1 MYVIKVISSKI
12 FHLSTVLGRREN
24 MSKPKIFFSHSS
36 KDKEILSR
44 LKDLFVEKTGG
55 TIEVFLSSDGQSIPF
70 GKNWVHRVQEA
81 LEQTTLMV
89 VFLTPNSLKS
99 NWIYFE
105 TGFVYSKGVRV
116 VPVGFIGTD
125 LSLLPPPLSLLQGFN
140 ISNHDGLDN
149 LIALVND
156 AFSHQHKS
164 NFTETEYRELISF
177 GDQTT
182 LHPLGEFLPL
192 IEEVSI
198 IINNRNDFNYEAIEG
213 IDRAK
218 QVLNEESIEYRESEK
233 RLELFGV
240 SIYTRDGQSPK
251 LINFE
256 IDPSLMDK
264 TLPIVKAILKKI
276 REQGI
281 EGVRFRFDFI
291 DGISCIKGNH
301 KITARLYGTGVMYG
315 DKEQLIFNDLSFHLS
330 NLMCFFPME
339 ESKKGTTYLS
349 ITPNTNEIHIDDI
362 ANLLDLLF
370 KKKVLYL
377 DEEWV

>member
-1 MYVIKVISSKI
+1 MRK
-12 FHLSTVLGRREN
+12 

-70 GKNWVHRVQEA
+70 GKNWVHRVEEA

-116 VPVGFIGTD
+116 VPVGFLGID
-125 LSLLPPPLSLLQGFN
+125 LTLLSPPLSLLQGFN
-140 ISNHDGLDN
+140 ISNYDGLDN

-164 NFTETEYRELISF
+164 NFTDEEYRELISF

-182 LHPLGEFLPL
+182 LHPLREFLPL
-192 IEEVSI
+192 IEEVYI
-198 IINNRNDFNYEAIEG
+198 EINERNDFKCEPIEG
-213 IDRAK
+213 IERAK
-218 QVLNEESIEYRESEK
+218 HILNEESIEFRDSEE
-233 RLELFGV
+233 RLEFFGV
-240 SIYTRDGQSPK
+240 SIYTHDGQRPRPIIFK
-251 LINFE
+251 

-264 TLPIVKAILKKI
+264 TLTTVKSILNHI
-276 REQGI
+276 REKGI
-281 EGVRFRFDFI
+281 EGVCFRFDFI

-301 KITARLYGTGVMYG
+301 KITARLYGTGVMFG
-315 DKEQLIFNDLSFHLS
+315 DKEQLVFNDLSFYLS
-330 NLMCFFPME
+330 KYIPYPPIRGA
-339 ESKKGTTYLS
+339 KTGATYLS
-349 ITPNTNEIHIDDI
+349 ITPNTNEIHIGDI
-362 ANLLDLLF
+362 VNLLDMLF
-370 KKKVLYL
+370 KKKVLYF
-377 DEEWV
+377 DEEWIQE